1 MWRMGMKKA
10 MILFAVLATAMVV
23 ASGVALAATI
33 QCPNRQDGTCIGTP
47 NDDRIT
53 GTPDPDFI
61 RARGGDD
68 VVSARG
74 GEGGDFGGDFSIG
87 GAGEDRVRGKGGPD
101 QVIGGSISGD
111 FATGDLKFADNS
123 DDVVRGGDG
132 DDLTVAGGFGRG
144 GKDRLYGEKG
154 NDMMLAAQRDFPFEG
169 DVRVNKEIVNCGPG
183 EDTAYY
189 DRGVD
194 EVKDN
199 CETKVNGFPD
209 IVGGAASRESSTGGL
224 FGSASE

>member
-1 MWRMGMKKA
+1 MKR
-10 MILFAVLATAMVV
+10 AVLLFVAMALALAV
-23 ASGVALAATI
+23 AGGAALAADI
-33 QCPNRQDGTCIGTP
+33 ECPNRQDGTCVGTP

-87 GAGEDRVRGKGGPD
+87 GAGEDKVRGQRGPD

-111 FATGDLKFADNS
+111 FATGDLTFADNS

-132 DDLTVAGGFGRG
+132 DDPTVAGGYGRG
-144 GKDRLYGEKG
+144 GNDRLYGEDG
-154 NDMMLAAQRDFPFEG
+154 ADTMYAAQRGFPFRG
-169 DVRVNKEIVNCGPG
+169 DVRVNKEIVNCGRG
-183 EDTAYY
+183 EDTVYY
-189 DRGVD
+189 DPGVD
-194 EVKDN
+194 VVRDN
-199 CETKVNGFPD
+199 CETKIEGFP
-209 IVGGAASRESSTGGL
+209 ALERSASREEASGGTL
-224 FGSASE
+224 FGSGSE

>member
-1 MWRMGMKKA
+1 MGMKRAAFLLAA
-10 MILFAVLATAMVV
+10 MATAVVV
-23 ASGVALAATI
+23 ASGVALAASI
-33 QCPNRQDGTCIGTP
+33 QCPNREDGTCSGTT

-87 GAGEDRVRGKGGPD
+87 GAGADRVRGQGGPD
-101 QVIGGSISGD
+101 QVVGGSISGD
-111 FATGDLKFADNS
+111 FATGDLEFADGQ

-132 DDLTVAGGFGRG
+132 DDPTVAGGFGKG
-144 GKDRLYGEKG
+144 GQDRLYGG
-154 NDMMLAAQRDFPFEG
+154 DGDDTMVAAQRRFPFRG
-169 DVRVNKEIVNCGPG
+169 DVRINKEIVNCGPG
-183 EDTAYY
+183 EDTAYI

-194 EVKDN
+194 EVRDN
-199 CETKVNGFPD
+199 CETIINGFPD
-209 IVGGAASRESSTGGL
+209 MGVEGGATSREASAGAL
-224 FGSASE
+224 FGGVSE